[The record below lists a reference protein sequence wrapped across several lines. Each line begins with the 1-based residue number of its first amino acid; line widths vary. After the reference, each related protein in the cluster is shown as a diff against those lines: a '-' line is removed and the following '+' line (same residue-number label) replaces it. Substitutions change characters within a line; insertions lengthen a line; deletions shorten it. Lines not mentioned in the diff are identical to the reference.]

1 MEMASTS
8 ATPRELLKEIL
19 SELNRGAGIQS
30 SAIVSSDG
38 LLVASVMSEDVDA
51 EAFAAMTATMLG
63 AAETAF
69 SELKKGVAERVIVEG
84 SRAKIVAVGAGKDLI
99 LVCMSDPSVQ
109 LGLILH
115 QIRRSVE
122 KVKKVFA

>member
-1 MEMASTS
+1 MAG
-8 ATPRELLKEIL
+8 TPRELLREIL
-19 SELNRGAGIQS
+19 MELNRSAGVYA
-30 SAIVSSDG
+30 SALVSRDG
-38 LLVASVMSEDVDA
+38 LLVASVMPEDVDA

-69 SELKKGVAERVIVEG
+69 SELKRGVAERVIVEG
-84 SRAKIVAVGAGKDLI
+84 SRAKIVAMGAGKDLI
-99 LVCMSDPSVQ
+99 LVSMSEPTAT

-115 QIRRSVE
+115 QMGKSVE